1 MAKVGGILLGLV
13 LLIVPIYAWIINLGG
28 FGISALEFLKGGI
41 MWLLMLIGAFSL
53 FSGIS
58 GLKDQI
64 FWLYP
69 QEIQKLSRING
80 LSLHSK
86 FFIGDDLLLLF
97 LKFVLDFPQGAS
109 LPYFRKFAFGKQKI
123 FLYFLQEFSSRTLIL
138 WDASR

>member
-58 GLKDQI
+58 GLKD
-64 FWLYP
+64 
-69 QEIQKLSRING
+69 
-80 LSLHSK
+80 
-86 FFIGDDLLLLF
+86 
-97 LKFVLDFPQGAS
+97 
-109 LPYFRKFAFGKQKI
+109 
-123 FLYFLQEFSSRTLIL
+123 
-138 WDASR
+138 